1 MIVKGLSTNT
11 LLKYLIK
18 YSFFDWDNE
27 ECNRNQLILGIPG
40 GILKRYSVENFYESW
55 GIEAVNNSDA
65 NPSFSVAD
73 WRKIENIFF
82 DWLKKGAYTLFPDEQ
97 FAVTPSLQQD
107 WFSKIPYSYE
117 LTKENEWM
125 RIDYEQYERI
135 LVKNQI
141 IHPSPN
147 LVEDLRGAFIENY
160 EEFRII
166 AKMSIRGVPLLFF
179 SSEKMVIYITDCLSI
194 RIYFKDSSIK
204 EEIKFQLTQNLEPQW
219 LT

>member
-1 MIVKGLSTNT
+1 VKGLSTNT

-27 ECNRNQLILGIPG
+27 ECNRNQLILGIPR
-40 GILKRYSVENFYESW
+40 GILKQYAVENFYESW

-65 NPSFSVAD
+65 SPSFSVAD
-73 WRKIENIFF
+73 WRKIENIFL
-82 DWLKKGAYTLFPDEQ
+82 DWLRKGAYVLFPDEQ

-135 LVKNQI
+135 LVNNQI
-141 IHPSPN
+141 IHPSPH

-160 EEFRII
+160 EEFEII

-179 SSEKMVIYITDCLSI
+179 SSEKMVIYITDCLSV
-194 RIYFKDSSIK
+194 RIYFKDSFTK
-204 EEIKFQLTQNLEPQW
+204 EAIKFQLTQNLEPQW